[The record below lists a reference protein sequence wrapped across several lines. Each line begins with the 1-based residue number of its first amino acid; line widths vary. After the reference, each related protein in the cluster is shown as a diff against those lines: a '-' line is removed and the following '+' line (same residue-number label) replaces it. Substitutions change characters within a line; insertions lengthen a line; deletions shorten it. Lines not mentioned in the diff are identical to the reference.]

1 MYQELKVRLLR
12 EQFIQRNDYI
22 KHRLPIKKI
31 KMRTLII
38 IVTSLLWIPLAYNQ
52 TELQIGGSLRLGDSG
67 DPSPAPGTIRW
78 TGLNFEGWNGYTWRS
93 LGTLLVTS
101 IITDSDGN
109 EYRTVTIGDQEW
121 MAENLRTSRFTD
133 GSEIPMV
140 NDQAAWLNANYG
152 VWCWYDTI
160 NPDHVPY
167 GKLYNWYAV
176 NDTRGV
182 CPTGWHVPTDA
193 EWTTL
198 IDYLDPATVN
208 PGADGTQSAVAGG
221 KMKETGTAH
230 WQSPNAGATN
240 ESGFTAL
247 PGGFRHSSNGS
258 FGSLGY
264 GGYWWS
270 ATEDGGNAW
279 YRLIP
284 YSSGNITRFNG
295 SKSGGFAVRC
305 LRN

>member
-1 MYQELKVRLLR
+1 M
-12 EQFIQRNDYI
+12 
-22 KHRLPIKKI
+22 KKLI
-31 KMRTLII
+31 LVTATLILCG
-38 IVTSLLWIPLAYNQ
+38 TSAYNQ
-52 TELQIGGSLRLGDSG
+52 PGLEVEGSIQISESENTT
-67 DPSPAPGTIRW
+67 PEPGTIRW
-78 TGLNFEGWNGYTWRS
+78 TGLKFEGWNGVTWAS
-93 LGTLLVTS
+93 FTSFEITS

-109 EYRTVTIGDQEW
+109 EYRTVTIGNQEW

-152 VWCWYDTI
+152 VWCWYDTLNI
-160 NPDHVPY
+160 NDVPY

-198 IDYLDPATVN
+198 IDYLDPVAVN
-208 PGADGTQSAVAGG
+208 PDVNGIQSSVAGG

-240 ESGFTAL
+240 ERGFTAM
-247 PGGFRHSSNGS
+247 PGGFRNSSNGS
-258 FGSLGY
+258 FSSLGY
-264 GGYWWS
+264 GGHWWS
-270 ATEDGGNAW
+270 DTEDGGNVW
-279 YRLIP
+279 YRLIT
-284 YSSGNITRFNG
+284 YSSGNIARFNG